1 MSRVN
6 SLNFSAN
13 RNIRKPFPYEREPG
27 FSAPYRPNASPKSL
41 RKRSRIRII
50 IELTESSRQWL
61 LFLNRNFQLEHLRI
75 YTV

>member
-13 RNIRKPFPYEREPG
+13 RKIRKPFHYGRERG
-27 FSAPYRPNASPKSL
+27 FSAPYRPNASPKLL

-50 IELTESSRQWL
+50 IELTESRRQRL
-61 LFLNRNFQLEHLRI
+61 LFLNRNFQLDHLRN